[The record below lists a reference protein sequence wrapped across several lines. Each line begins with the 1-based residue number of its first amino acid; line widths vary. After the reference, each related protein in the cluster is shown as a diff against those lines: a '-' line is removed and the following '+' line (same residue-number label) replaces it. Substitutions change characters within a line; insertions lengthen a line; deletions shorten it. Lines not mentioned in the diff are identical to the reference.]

1 MKDVQEDHEMTKV
14 EDAEPLAVGDWC
26 GADPFAPDFRDDP
39 YPALRQL
46 RERDPV
52 NLTPVG
58 TWRISRYA
66 DVADIFKHANTR
78 QTLLDGSAPNF
89 DPLDKRGSFLEFML
103 NKDGPEHRRLRNMAM
118 QSLGGARMVRQMED
132 EVQNTVAQAMDTAL
146 AQGGMDVVED
156 MASLVPSR
164 MMCHIMGVPMADRPL
179 FNEWT
184 AARTNAFFAR
194 FLPAD
199 VQQRTRDA
207 GEAMADYFEALV
219 RERRKQP
226 GDDLVSSLIRAEEK
240 GDRLG
245 DVELAVQAI
254 GIIIAGYETTIGLI
268 SNGLRAFLDHP
279 DQLETLRREP
289 SLIRNAIEECLR
301 YDTPILFNWRVL
313 AESREVSGRLLP
325 ADSVLW
331 MMLGSANRDPE
342 RFSDPDRFD
351 IRRQDVSHQAFGGG
365 VHFCLGNQLARME
378 ARHALTEFAKRT
390 EGMEIRQ
397 SSIEWSHSFFRVM
410 AKLPITFH

>member
-1 MKDVQEDHEMTKV
+1 MAKTSENVLP
-14 EDAEPLAVGDWC
+14 DAGDWC
-26 GADPFAPDFRDDP
+26 GADPFAPDFRDNP
-39 YPALRQL
+39 YPALHHL
-46 RERDPV
+46 RTVDPV

-66 DVADIFKHANTR
+66 DVADVFKNAKTS
-78 QTLLDGSAPNF
+78 QTLSDGTAPNF
-89 DPLDKRGSFLEFML
+89 DPLDQRGSFLDFML
-103 NKDGPEHRRLRNMAM
+103 NKDGPAHRRLRNMAM
-118 QSLGGARMVRQMED
+118 QSLGGAKTVRLMES
-132 EVQNTVAQAMDTAL
+132 EVQHTVSQAMDQAL
-146 AQGGMDVVED
+146 AQGGMEIVED

-164 MMCHIMGVPMADRPL
+164 MMCHIMGVPLEDRPL

-194 FLPAD
+194 FLPPE
-199 VQQRTRDA
+199 VQQRTRNA
-207 GEAMADYFEALV
+207 GVAMADYFEALV
-219 RERRKQP
+219 RQRRKQP
-226 GDDLVSSLIRAEEK
+226 GDDLVSSLIRAEEQ

-268 SNGLRAFLDHP
+268 SNGLRALLDHP
-279 DQLETLRREP
+279 DQLERLRQEP
-289 SLIRNAIEECLR
+289 ALIRNAIEECLR

-313 AESREVSGRLLP
+313 AESREIGGRVLP

-342 RFSDPDRFD
+342 RFPEPDRFD
-351 IRRQDVSHQAFGGG
+351 IGRQDVAHQAFGGG

-378 ARHALTEFAKRT
+378 ARHALTEFAQRT
-390 EGMEIRQ
+390 RGMDIRQ
-397 SSIEWSHSFFRVM
+397 GDIEWSHSFFRVM